1 MGEWRSNP
9 GDAFMAHLAL
19 VTGAGR
25 RLGRAIALRLA
36 REGCDIAVHYNSS
49 EGEAD
54 RVAREIS
61 LTGRRAHAVGFDQTD
76 DAGMD
81 AGLAAIRQT
90 FGASPSVL
98 VNSASIFE
106 WDNLSTVDR
115 TSLTRHFEANLFGP
129 VLLARK
135 VVETSVESTR
145 GLILNLLDQKL
156 ANPNPDHLSYTL
168 SKYALQGFTTLMAQ
182 SLAPRFRVN
191 AIAPGHTLHGPSET
205 QEHFAAIHDQTP
217 LLRGPTPD
225 DIAET
230 AAYLFNSR
238 AVTGQTIIVDGG
250 AHMRPTDRDF
260 AFH

>member
-1 MGEWRSNP
+1 MP
-9 GDAFMAHLAL
+9 DLAL
-19 VTGAGR
+19 VTGAGK

-49 EGEAD
+49 EEEAD
-54 RVAREIS
+54 EVAREIA
-61 LTGRRAHAVGFDQTD
+61 LLGRRAHAVGFDQTD

-90 FGASPSVL
+90 FGVAPCVL

-115 TSLTRHFEANLFGP
+115 ASLTRHFEANLFGP

-135 VVETSVESTR
+135 LVEASSDATR

-156 ANPNPDHLSYTL
+156 VNPNPDHLSYTL
-168 SKYALQGFTTLMAQ
+168 SKYALQGFTTVMAQ
-182 SLAPRFRVN
+182 SLAPRFRVC
-191 AIAPGHTLHGPSET
+191 AIAPGHTLPSPTET
-205 QEHFAAIHDQTP
+205 AEHFAAIRDQTP
-217 LLRGPTPD
+217 LHRGPTPD
-225 DIAET
+225 DIAEA
-230 AAYLFNSR
+230 AAYLFNSP
-238 AVTGQTIIVDGG
+238 AVTGQTITVDGG
-250 AHMRPTDRDF
+250 THMRPSGRDF

>member
-1 MGEWRSNP
+1 MP
-9 GDAFMAHLAL
+9 DLAL
-19 VTGAGR
+19 VTGAGK

-49 EGEAD
+49 EEEAD
-54 RVAREIS
+54 EVAREIA
-61 LTGRRAHAVGFDQTD
+61 LLGRRAHAVGFDQTD

-90 FGASPSVL
+90 FGAAPCVL

-115 TSLTRHFEANLFGP
+115 ASLTRHFEANLFGP

-135 VVETSVESTR
+135 LVEASSDATR

-156 ANPNPDHLSYTL
+156 VNPNPDHLSYTL
-168 SKYALQGFTTLMAQ
+168 SKYALQGFTTVMAQ
-182 SLAPRFRVN
+182 SLAPRFRVC
-191 AIAPGHTLHGPSET
+191 AIAPGHTLPSPTET
-205 QEHFAAIHDQTP
+205 AEHFAAIRDQTP
-217 LLRGPTPD
+217 LHRGPTPD
-225 DIAET
+225 DIAEA
-230 AAYLFNSR
+230 AAYLFNSP
-238 AVTGQTIIVDGG
+238 AVTGQTLTVDGG
-250 AHMRPTDRDF
+250 THMRPSGRDF

>member
-1 MGEWRSNP
+1 MP
-9 GDAFMAHLAL
+9 HLAL

-36 REGCDIAVHYNSS
+36 QEGCDVAVHYNSS
-49 EGEAD
+49 EDEAD
-54 RVAREIS
+54 AVAQEINA
-61 LTGRRAHAVGFDQTD
+61 LGRRAHAVGFDQTD

-81 AGLAAIRQT
+81 AGLAAIRQI
-90 FGASPSVL
+90 FGAAPCVL

-106 WDNLSTVDR
+106 WDNLSPVDR
-115 TSLTRHFEANLFGP
+115 ASLTRHFETNLFGP

-135 VVETSVESTR
+135 LVEASNEKTR

-182 SLAPRFRVN
+182 SLTPRFRVC
-191 AIAPGHTLHGPSET
+191 AIAPGHTLQSPSET
-205 QEHFAAIHDQTP
+205 AEHFAAIHDQTP
-217 LLRGPTPD
+217 LLLGPTPE
-225 DIAET
+225 DIAEA
-230 AAYLFNSR
+230 AAYLFNSP
-238 AVTGQTIIVDGG
+238 AVTGQTMFVDGG
-250 AHMRPTDRDF
+250 ARLRPSGRDF